1 MVNIYYRGIYDMSS
15 LSTTSQG
22 DTHIGT
28 TMLNGSGKINT
39 N

>member
-1 MVNIYYRGIYDMSS
+1 MYYSSIYNISS

-22 DTHIGT
+22 DTHVGIS
-28 TMLNGSGKINT
+28 MLNGSGKING